1 MGISVAIYR
10 LFDLIMLLML
20 IKIFLT
26 WLPNINWYNQPF
38 RFLNEFTEIF
48 FAPFR
53 KILPPFGMLDLSPII
68 AFIVLRMVQV
78 ALFKLL
84 ASFGL

>member
-20 IKIFLT
+20 VKIFLT

-38 RFLNEFTEIF
+38 KFLNEFTEMF

-53 KILPPFGMLDLSPII
+53 RILPPFGMLDLSPII
-68 AFIVLRMVQV
+68 AFRVLRMVQIAV
-78 ALFKLL
+78 FKIL
-84 ASFGL
+84 ASAGL

>member
-1 MGISVAIYR
+1 MSISLAIYK

-26 WLPNINWYNQPF
+26 WLPNINWYSQPF
-38 RFLNEFTEIF
+38 RLLNDFTEVF

-53 KILPPFGMLDLSPII
+53 RLLPPFGMLDLSPII
-68 AFIVLRMVQV
+68 AFIAIRVVQI
-78 ALFKLL
+78 AIYKLL
-84 ASFGL
+84 VSVGI

>member
-38 RFLNEFTEIF
+38 RGLNDFTEIF

-53 KILPPFGMLDLSPII
+53 RILPPFGMLDLSPII
-68 AFIVLRMVQV
+68 AFVVIRMAQV
-78 ALFKLL
+78 GLYKLL
-84 ASFGL
+84 ASLGL

>member
-38 RFLNEFTEIF
+38 KFMNEFTEIF

-53 KILPPFGMLDLSPII
+53 RILPPFGMLDLSPII

>member
-1 MGISVAIYR
+1 MGVSVAIYR

-20 IKIFLT
+20 VKIFLT
-26 WLPNINWYNQPF
+26 WIPNINWYNQPF
-38 RFLNEFTEIF
+38 RTLNDFTEIF

-68 AFIVLRMVQV
+68 AFVVIRMVQV
-78 ALFKLL
+78 GLYKLL
-84 ASFGL
+84 ASLGL

>member
-68 AFIVLRMVQV
+68 AFIALRLVQV

>member
-20 IKIFLT
+20 IKIFLSC
-26 WLPNINWYNQPF
+26 LPNINWYDQPF